1 MRTIRFQT
9 DQKNLLQLCPVH
21 HDIPAEPNREPVE
34 ELCDGDKTDSKAKST
49 NSSKVGDEVQPG
61 HLGSSLVL
69 WVERET

>member
-49 NSSKVGDEVQPG
+49 DAAKTGDEVQPS
-61 HLGSSLVL
+61 HPWRPFKL
-69 WVERET
+69 WK